1 MSARHLRSGVLVV
14 ALLALASPR
23 SGVAS
28 NNAKPQVNVADTVCD
43 DPPCSKEELR
53 RAEKRLIK
61 RLQRANMLSAEA
73 DYRGE
78 KESAARLHRVFVRNF
93 DRRKAVT
100 AAIESAPD

>member
-1 MSARHLRSGVLVV
+1 MV
-14 ALLALASPR
+14 ALLAIASPR
-23 SGVAS
+23 LGLAS
-28 NNAKPQVNVADTVCD
+28 AEGKPRQVNVAETVCD
-43 DPPCSKEELR
+43 NPPCTKDELR

-78 KESAARLHRVFVRNF
+78 KENAARLHRVFVRNF
-93 DRRKAVT
+93 DRRRAVT